1 MRLSVSIAL
10 ALALAAGWATG
21 GAGQAA
27 AQTPF
32 RPVAVV
38 NDSAITGYDLAQRA
52 LILGALGYPAEDTG
66 QLQTAALD
74 QLVEDKL
81 KLQAGEQIG
90 VTATPELIASG
101 VEEYARRA
109 GMTPEA
115 FRSAMRGRGVTDQA
129 LDDMV
134 AAQVVWLDVIRRRFG
149 DRVQPAEAE
158 IDAEMAVSGGG
169 TTEYR
174 VLEIG
179 LPLTA
184 DGRSEAETRALAQEL
199 SASLAQGGDFGA
211 AVASYSGAPSAA
223 RGGEVGWV
231 TTDRMPPELRQ
242 TLAQLEVGQ
251 VSPPL
256 PVAGGLSILKL
267 VDKRQTAGTPAAEP
281 RSREEV
287 RNALITERSDRLAEG
302 LLQEMRRDAL
312 IEVR

>member
-1 MRLSVSIAL
+1 MRLRLLIAL
-10 ALALAAGWATG
+10 VLAAFAATG
-21 GAGQAA
+21 AAA

-38 NDSAITGYDLAQRA
+38 NDSAITGFDLAQRA
-52 LILGALGYPAEDTG
+52 LILSALGYPAET
-66 QLQTAALD
+66 QQALQTAALD

-81 KLQAGEQIG
+81 KLQAGSQIG

-101 VEEYARRA
+101 IEEYARRA

-115 FRSAMRGRGVTDQA
+115 FREAMRGQGVTEQA

-158 IDAEMAVSGGG
+158 IDAEMAQSGAG
-169 TTEYR
+169 TATEYR

-184 DGRSEAETRALAQEL
+184 DGRTEAETRALAGEL
-199 SASLAQGGDFGA
+199 AASLGQGGDFGQ
-211 AVASYSGAPSAA
+211 AVARHSSAPSAA

-242 TLAQLEVGQ
+242 ALDALEIGEVSQPLEV
-251 VSPPL
+251 P
-256 PVAGGLSILKL
+256 GGLTILK
-267 VDKRQTAGTPAAEP
+267 VEDKRVSAGQPQADQAT
-281 RSREEV
+281 REAV
-287 RNALITERSDRLAEG
+287 RDQLIAERSARLAEG

-312 IEVR
+312 IDVR